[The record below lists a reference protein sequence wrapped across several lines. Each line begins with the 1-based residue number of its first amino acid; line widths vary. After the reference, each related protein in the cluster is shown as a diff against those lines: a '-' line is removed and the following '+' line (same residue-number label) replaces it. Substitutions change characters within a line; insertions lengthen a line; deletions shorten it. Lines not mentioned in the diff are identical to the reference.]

1 MIYGNKALEILK
13 ESANSDFEQACSRAT
28 TLLIHVMKYKYQ
40 KPNQS
45 TSWFRTLKTQFTELN
60 ILLKRKV
67 VYNRFMEQ
75 NNLDKIYHDAR
86 KLAYDEMLKQVE
98 VPSSD
103 SEIDDI
109 SKILDANYLLKF
121 CLRHAKNDEV
131 KGWCHY
137 YLDNLG

>member
-1 MIYGNKALEILK
+1 
-13 ESANSDFEQACSRAT
+13 
-28 TLLIHVMKYKYQ
+28 
-40 KPNQS
+40 
-45 TSWFRTLKTQFTELN
+45 
-60 ILLKRKV
+60 
-67 VYNRFMEQ
+67 
-75 NNLDKIYHDAR
+75 
-86 KLAYDEMLKQVE
+86 MLKQVE

-121 CLRHAKNDEV
+121 CLRHAKNDEA